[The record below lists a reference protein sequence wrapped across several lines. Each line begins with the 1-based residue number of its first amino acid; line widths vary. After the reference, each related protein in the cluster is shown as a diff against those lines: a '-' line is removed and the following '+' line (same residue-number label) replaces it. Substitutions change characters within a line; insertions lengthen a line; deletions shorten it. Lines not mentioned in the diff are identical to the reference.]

1 MPVPKSD
8 ADMAHT
14 TPVQLFHKLE
24 ENRMLPLF
32 NHADESTCF
41 SVIDQC
47 YDAGLRVFELT
58 NRDSTARQTFQRLQ
72 AARPDRWPELSLG
85 AGTILDADT
94 ARQYIAMGADFIIA
108 PDLNPVVGEVCVEAG
123 VPWIPGCF
131 SPTEI
136 SMAYRM
142 GAFMVKLFPAG
153 TLGPSFI
160 RHVHGPMPFA
170 RIIVTGGIPTDEAE
184 LRNWLDAGAFALG
197 IGSALFRA
205 DKIKQGDFASLGVEL
220 RRLVGITRR

>member
-1 MPVPKSD
+1 
-8 ADMAHT
+8 MAHT
-14 TPVQLFHKLE
+14 TPVQLFHRLE
-24 ENRMLPLF
+24 ENRLLPLF
-32 NHADESTCF
+32 NHADLATCI
-41 SVIDQC
+41 SVIDCC
-47 YDAGLRVFELT
+47 YEAGLRVFELT
-58 NRDSTARQTFQRLQ
+58 NRDSTARQTFQHLQ
-72 AARPDRWPELSLG
+72 ELRPQRWPDLSLG

-94 ARQYIAMGADFIIA
+94 TRQYISMGADFIIA

-153 TLGPSFI
+153 TVGPSFI

-170 RIIVTGGIPTDEAE
+170 RIIVTGGITTDEAD
-184 LRNWLDAGAFALG
+184 LRSWLDAGAFALG
-197 IGSALFRA
+197 IGSALFRS
-205 DKIKQGDFASLGVEL
+205 DLLKQGDFAAMGETLRSLV
-220 RRLVGITRR
+220 RIAQRKA